1 MGVSEY
7 HVGDAP
13 SYPCIR
19 MSDAPP
25 PDFDWVTRRA
35 KCSAESMFGVLRRLA
50 QENILRRNAVTEPH
64 EGAERFRFEE
74 PEGRHHFAVY
84 EPTTMGSRKAVDFRL
99 EGGVISV
106 KPSKGDSFEA
116 TMTLDNNGR
125 CKFKVGEDELDSWQ
139 VLKLGL
145 ESLFFGRA

>member
-1 MGVSEY
+1 MSE
-7 HVGDAP
+7 
-13 SYPCIR
+13 
-19 MSDAPP
+19 APP

-50 QENILRRNAVTEPH
+50 QENILRRNTVSEPH

-74 PEGRHHFAVY
+74 PEGRCHFAVY
-84 EPTTMGSRKAVDFRL
+84 EPTTTGSRKAVDFRL
-99 EGGVISV
+99 EGGVIYV
-106 KPSKGDSFEA
+106 TPSKGDAFEA
-116 TMTLDNNGR
+116 TLTLDNNGR

-145 ESLFFGRA
+145 EPLFFGRD

>member
-1 MGVSEY
+1 
-7 HVGDAP
+7 
-13 SYPCIR
+13 

-35 KCSAESMFGVLRRLA
+35 KCSAEFMFGVLRRLA
-50 QENILRRNAVTEPH
+50 QENILRRNALTGPH
-64 EGAERFRFEE
+64 EAAERFMFEE
-74 PEGRHHFAVY
+74 HEGRCHFAVY

-99 EGGVISV
+99 EDDVIYV
-106 KPSKGDSFEA
+106 KPSTGHSFEA
-116 TMTLDNNGR
+116 TLMLDTNGR
-125 CKFKVGEDELDSWQ
+125 CKFKVGGDELDSWQ